1 MINTN
6 EDKGSSGNQ
15 NEQII
20 LMKVD
25 YAFKYVMR
33 NEDVTRGFIAAVL
46 GVDVKDILYI
56 EYLDTNTEKDGEES
70 KLGIMDLLIS
80 MNGNK
85 RINIEIQLNY
95 MKDWINRSLF
105 YISEGYFSGCRSGR
119 GYSDD
124 EVPALISIN
133 ILDFIFLKNE
143 NRMYNEFRLM
153 NRRSKK
159 ELTDKIDIHIIEL
172 KKLESLSEEEE
183 RECIDIIRWARFISA
198 NTWEEYEKLGSEDD
212 AMAEAVKELKKIN
225 ADEIE
230 RLRYLHREMALRD
243 EYQYKREA
251 EERGKEIGEKKG
263 EESAFEIVDKLLSG
277 MSVQEIISEGYRKEA
292 VLKAETLL
300 NKRK

>member
-6 EDKGSSGNQ
+6 E
-15 NEQII
+15 
-20 LMKVD
+20 
-25 YAFKYVMR
+25 
-33 NEDVTRGFIAAVL
+33 
-46 GVDVKDILYI
+46 
-56 EYLDTNTEKDGEES
+56 
-70 KLGIMDLLIS
+70 
-80 MNGNK
+80 
-85 RINIEIQLNY
+85 
-95 MKDWINRSLF
+95 
-105 YISEGYFSGCRSGR
+105 
-119 GYSDD
+119 
-124 EVPALISIN
+124 
-133 ILDFIFLKNE
+133 
-143 NRMYNEFRLM
+143 
-153 NRRSKK
+153 
-159 ELTDKIDIHIIEL
+159 
-172 KKLESLSEEEE
+172 
-183 RECIDIIRWARFISA
+183 
-198 NTWEEYEKLGSEDD
+198 EEYEKLGSEDD